1 MIISNSEGR
10 WAKQHEFP
18 GGILSFLITYGA
30 TLLEINYSVL
40 QNPYIISIRIKRAKQ
55 NTLVSRSWLLFIK
68 TWQLTLTKNP
78 SSTKKGFLLPCL
90 VYRDLIILHV
100 SRDK

>member
-55 NTLVSRSWLLFIK
+55 NSLVSRSWLLLLKQWKVTHTYYSLFH
-68 TWQLTLTKNP
+68 W
-78 SSTKKGFLLPCL
+78 KKIQNLLCSKMS
-90 VYRDLIILHV
+90 I
-100 SRDK
+100 